1 MADDN
6 IVDLVD
12 EILEPEPKKVTKERN
27 RSANANAP
35 QTNSTET
42 LKEVKRLWNAVE
54 NIQRT
59 LKVLIKEKETDQVN
73 NDQQQP
79 LKTLDNTNYKTIK

>member
-1 MADDN
+1 MADN
-6 IVDLVD
+6 KVVDLVD
-12 EILEPEPKKVTKERN
+12 EILEPEPKKVNKKRN

-54 NIQRT
+54 DIQKT
-59 LKVLIKEKETDQVN
+59 VKILIKKKKKKIKLTMTDSN
-73 NDQQQP
+73 
-79 LKTLDNTNYKTIK
+79 L